1 MSEEKKSKK
10 EFNRALINDYLP
22 FELLV
27 FYKLRE
33 YAMMQGL
40 GQLDVINLLMFIEGL
55 SEAEA
60 FEECIKVLKLC
71 NRKYANIVSFVQDV
85 TTRDVDLDI
94 DHFRKN

>member
-1 MSEEKKSKK
+1 MQEPTNKQ

-22 FELLV
+22 YELLV

-33 YAMMQGL
+33 YAQMQAL
-40 GQLDVINLLMFIEGL
+40 GQLDIIKILMFVEDI

-60 FEECIKVLKLC
+60 FEECIKVLKLS
-71 NRKYANIVSFVQDV
+71 NRKHANIVSFVQDV

-94 DHFRKN
+94 HHFRKN